1 MCFIF
6 IIELILGENY
16 DGEFELF
23 VFSQMRVDESMSR
36 GSIRYNWVE
45 IAKFITQRYLSGR
58 QYLEGKGNI
67 MKEFCRTCHVLVDE
81 DLRKVTR
88 PSELIFEAF
97 NPMRGVKSLKRFTA
111 NLQKKN
117 LPELGLRVEN
127 RHKLD
132 HTLKGLNEGSF
143 MELAEIM
150 SAVARDVV
158 ANYKQTYYIPELRKL
173 TLADAYARISEKDIP
188 RQLQP
193 FLTGFT
199 CDYLI
204 MLSQEVIERT
214 TSKGYMFQNLDC
226 HYTAQLPEEALG
238 FLATVEKELRES
250 ENQKRVV
257 AGLNALFEILNLN
270 KKLLAPDTTLRAVF
284 GKLFA
289 SLSPAQKAVAQRLV
303 VEKSGEGLVN
313 PDGSVAIFTAYYAS
327 FMRWLSKLLGDLK
340 TQLDAESFE
349 RLQLNEEEETVLARS
364 MSMSMSIANL
374 GGEVCYVENANEYR
388 DDDDDDDDDDIL
400 DCINDED
407 DDYDDDDDMIITSG
421 GNDIEDDGD
430 DDILIL

>member
-1 MCFIF
+1 M
-6 IIELILGENY
+6 
-16 DGEFELF
+16 F
-23 VFSQMRVDESMSR
+23 VFSQMRVDDTMSR
-36 GSIRYNWVE
+36 SSIKYNWVE

-67 MKEFCRTCHVLVDE
+67 TKEFCRTCHVLIDE
-81 DLRKVTR
+81 DLRQVTR

-117 LPELGLRVEN
+117 IPEIGLKVEN

-132 HTLKGLNEGSF
+132 HTLKGLNESSF
-143 MELAEIM
+143 LELAEIM
-150 SAVARDVV
+150 SAIARDVV

-173 TLADAYARISEKDIP
+173 TLGDAYARISEKDVP

-193 FLTGFT
+193 FLAGFT
-199 CDYLI
+199 CDYLV

-226 HYTAQLPEEALG
+226 HYTAQLPEEALA
-238 FLATVEKELRES
+238 FLTTVERELRES
-250 ENQKRVV
+250 ENQKHVV

-289 SLSPAQKAVAQRLV
+289 SLNPSQKAVAQRLV

-349 RLQLNEEEETVLARS
+349 RLQLNDEEETVLAKS
-364 MSMSMSIANL
+364 MSMSMSIASL
-374 GGEVCYVENANEYR
+374 GGEVCYVENANEYMDEDE
-388 DDDDDDDDDDIL
+388 DDDDDDDD
-400 DCINDED
+400 
-407 DDYDDDDDMIITSG
+407 MVVTSG
-421 GNDIEDDGD
+421 GKIDGD
-430 DDILIL
+430 DEDEDDILIV